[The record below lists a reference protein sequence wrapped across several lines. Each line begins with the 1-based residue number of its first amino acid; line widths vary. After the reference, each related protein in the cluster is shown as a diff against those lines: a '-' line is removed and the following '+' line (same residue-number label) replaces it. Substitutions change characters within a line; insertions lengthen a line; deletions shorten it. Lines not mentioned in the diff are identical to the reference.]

1 MSRYGIL
8 ITPKALTARLNVT
21 LTTLYAWRKNGT
33 GPPWVRIGKS
43 AIRYPVAGFYD
54 WIARNTTTNEQTK
67 GQT

>member
-1 MSRYGIL
+1 MSRF

-21 LTTLYAWRKNGT
+21 LATLYAWRKNGT

-43 AIRYPVAGFYD
+43 SIRYPAAEFNA

>member
-1 MSRYGIL
+1 MSRF

-21 LTTLYAWRKNGT
+21 LATLYTWRKNGT

-43 AIRYPVAGFYD
+43 AIRYPAAEFNA
-54 WIARNTTTNEQTK
+54 WIARNTTNEQTK